1 MQPALMILIKH
12 FHDLLMNYSCYYEN
26 MNILW
31 TRMCFDLLKVNK
43 IATKFLTCLKLSY
56 MLKHKD

>member
-1 MQPALMILIKH
+1 MILIKH